1 MTDTMQTQALHM
13 LYSQLKQ
20 ARISLAHAEQRQNSW
35 EERANLQKKIE
46 TLEWIIGVVI
56 EQDG

>member
-1 MTDTMQTQALHM
+1 MNDAPKDKALYL

-20 ARISLAHAEQRQNSW
+20 TRISLAHAEQRRNNW
-35 EERANLQKKIE
+35 EERENLKNRIV

-56 EQDG
+56 EKEA